1 MQFCL
6 LVKNLGRAVS
16 QKINLTIAHFNILS
30 LVVAVAVAMEHK
42 NISKHQKI
50 TRRRP
55 RYNFASHCLIWVEFC
70 IFAFD
75 MYESYFVNHSTN
87 KIPILTIIWTRI
99 TNCYSNSP
107 KGTLYL
113 FFYRAKIPPKYLISI
128 TYVRFRIICRLEK
141 LVK

>member
-113 FFYRAKIPPKYLISI
+113 FFYRAKIPSKY
-128 TYVRFRIICRLEK
+128 
-141 LVK
+141 

>member
-75 MYESYFVNHSTN
+75 MYESY
-87 KIPILTIIWTRI
+87 LWIIQQTRFQF
-99 TNCYSNSP
+99 YV
-107 KGTLYL
+107 YL
-113 FFYRAKIPPKYLISI
+113 FGPELLIVSQIALKELFICFLRAKIPQKCFCLLSI
-128 TYVRFRIICRLEK
+128 MYVLK
-141 LVK
+141 

>member
-30 LVVAVAVAMEHK
+30 LVVAVVIAALEHK

-75 MYESYFVNHSTN
+75 VYESYFVNHSTN

-113 FFYRAKIPPKYLISI
+113 FFKELKFHQSVSFYYQLC
-128 TYVRFRIICRLEK
+128 TF
-141 LVK
+141 

>member
-1 MQFCL
+1 M
-6 LVKNLGRAVS
+6 KNLGRAVS

-87 KIPILTIIWTRI
+87 KIPILR
-99 TNCYSNSP
+99 
-107 KGTLYL
+107 L
-113 FFYRAKIPPKYLISI
+113 FGPELLIVIQIALKELFICFFIELKFHQSI
-128 TYVRFRIICRLEK
+128 
-141 LVK
+141 

>member
-1 MQFCL
+1 MPTSEKFGSRGIS
-6 LVKNLGRAVS
+6 KNKPNYRTFQHFVLGSKAVV
-16 QKINLTIAHFNILS
+16 IAL
-30 LVVAVAVAMEHK
+30 EHK

-99 TNCYSNSP
+99 IYRHSNSP
-107 KGTLYL
+107 KGTL
-113 FFYRAKIPPKYLISI
+113 FFL
-128 TYVRFRIICRLEK
+128 
-141 LVK
+141 